1 MLPGLTSLA
10 APLAV
15 ARGPSAWV
23 ELDWLR
29 ANQDLVWFVALVGW
43 SFALVLWRWHSPR
56 RQATAWLPWA
66 AGVGA
71 AGAVVQFGL
80 SNPPFGFFFARLVPG
95 TTSTY
100 APALIEPNVAGEYG
114 LVAMTAALCTA
125 WGWQLLGDRWRNL
138 ARWFTPLPPLAF
150 VALHRAHPLAG
161 GSTLAI
167 TAVLLAFLLIRQSRP
182 TVGTSGVIGA
192 IGLAPVFSTYG
203 PLAVVTDSLQRSGPP
218 TFIGLLAALW
228 QASAAVLAILVLVRP
243 SPKSD
248 RPSEPLWRA
257 TEARPYLLAASVACI
272 VGLAFSLKTAAD
284 QREELLQNRLRRAAS
299 AAKTI
304 DPALLAPLVTAEFN
318 LAPPAPPSALP
329 LPATAIVEGLANGRS
344 DALVREL
351 ARIVRATPFLSVARI
366 VVLRDGWLVA
376 AASNQPPGPPGT
388 VELLRAATPQDQAYA
403 AAGASHVEAAAV
415 PEFDRH
421 FYCRG
426 ALTGA
431 DGRLLGWLEFT
442 QTESYMSSLRRFRA
456 APLLLTALGLTLIAG
471 AFVQRR
477 QSRAREAA
485 LRSAAVAAEAS
496 RLKTD
501 FLAKV
506 SHELRTPLQ
515 GLLGYSEL
523 LENDVVSDMGRSRI
537 AALRQ
542 NGNLMLR
549 LVNDLLDLTALEA
562 GGFRFVDRA
571 IALPSWTL
579 ETIESLRPRA
589 EEKGLTLSCSVAPNF
604 PPWVMLD
611 GERFRQVLLN
621 LAGNAVKFTDR
632 GRVDLSLTAQSPGP
646 DGHCLLELV
655 VRDTGPGISPGDQVK
670 LFQPFSRL
678 DLTAQKEGSGLGLA
692 LAAALCRRTGGALT
706 VESDGRTGSCFRA
719 TFRAQLAAPPALTP
733 AASHPLPSLA
743 ARRLLIVDD
752 NVLVRDLF
760 TAWLSELGAICES
773 AADGEEAILRAQA
786 ANFDAV
792 VLDLALPGLDGLAV
806 TRRWRAAGRRWRI
819 VGVSA
824 HASEADRTVALTAG
838 MDAFLSKPVELAALV
853 AALVPVT
860 PPPTAPGRH
869 ARLRA
874 SLAARFRAQAPD
886 DVARLRTA
894 WQERDWTSLR
904 ARAHHLRSS
913 AGVVGDERLYA
924 ACGALEDAAESR
936 NASAA
941 VTAWATCESALA
953 PWLSS

>member
-1 MLPGLTSLA
+1 MLLGITNLA

-15 ARGPSAWV
+15 ARGPSAWL

-56 RQATAWLPWA
+56 RPATTWLPWA

-71 AGAVVQFGL
+71 TGAVVQFGL

-100 APALIEPNVAGEYG
+100 APALIEPNVAGEYV
-114 LVAMTAALCTA
+114 LVAIAAALCTA
-125 WGWQLLGDRWRNL
+125 WGWQMLGDRWRNVV
-138 ARWFTPLPPLAF
+138 RWFTPLPPLAI
-150 VALHRAHPLAG
+150 VALHRALPLAG

-167 TAVLLAFLLIRQSRP
+167 TAVLLAFLLIRQSRTTIGAP
-182 TVGTSGVIGA
+182 WVIGA

-203 PLAVVTDSLQRSGPP
+203 PLAAVTDSLQRSGPP
-218 TFIGLLAALW
+218 TFVGLLAALW
-228 QASAAVLAILVLVRP
+228 QASAAVLTILVLVRP
-243 SPKSD
+243 SPESD
-248 RPSEPLWRA
+248 RPSEPLWR
-257 TEARPYLLAASVACI
+257 TSEARPYLLAALMVCI
-272 VGLAFSLKTAAD
+272 VGLAFSLKTATD

-304 DPALLAPLVTAEFN
+304 DPALSAPLVTVEFH
-318 LAPPAPPSALP
+318 LTPPTPPSALP
-329 LPATAIVEGLANGRS
+329 HPATAVVGGLANGRS

-351 ARIVRATPFLSVARI
+351 SRIVRATPFLSVARF

-388 VELLRAATPQDQAYA
+388 VELLRAATAQDQAYA

-456 APLLLTALGLTLIAG
+456 APLLITALGLTLIAG

-523 LENDVVSDMGRSRI
+523 LENDVVSDVGRSRI

-562 GGFRFVDRA
+562 GGFRFVERA

-579 ETIESLRPRA
+579 ETIASLRPRA
-589 EEKGLTLSCSVAPNF
+589 EEKGLTLSCLVAPDF
-604 PPWVMLD
+604 PPWVMID

-621 LAGNAVKFTDR
+621 LAGNAVKFTDQ
-632 GRVDLSLTAQSPGP
+632 GRVDISLTAQSPGP

-655 VRDTGPGISPGDQVK
+655 VRDTGPGISSGDQVK

-692 LAAALCRRTGGALT
+692 LAAALCRQAGGALT
-706 VESDGRTGSCFRA
+706 VESDGRTGSSFHA
-719 TFRAQLAAPPALTP
+719 TFRARPTASPATP
-733 AASHPLPSLA
+733 HEVSVPLPSLRD
-743 ARRLLIVDD
+743 RRLLIVDD
-752 NVLVRDLF
+752 NALVRDLF
-760 TAWLSELGAICES
+760 ATWLTNLGATCEL
-773 AADGEEAILRAQA
+773 AADGEEALVRTQERT
-786 ANFDAV
+786 FDAV
-792 VLDLALPGLDGLAV
+792 ILDLAMPRLDGLAV
-806 TRRWRAAGRRWRI
+806 TRRWREAGHTWRI

-824 HASEADRTVALTAG
+824 HASDSDRTVALSAG
-838 MDAFLSKPVELAALV
+838 MDAFLSKPIELAALA
-853 AALVPVT
+853 AALTSESPSLST
-860 PPPTAPGRH
+860 PSLH
-869 ARLRA
+869 AKLRA
-874 SLAARFRAQAPD
+874 DLTDRFRAQAPD
-886 DVARLRTA
+886 DFARLRAA
-894 WQERDWTSLR
+894 WQVRDWTSLH

-924 ACGALEDAAESR
+924 ACGALEDAAEVHD
-936 NASAA
+936 ASA
-941 VTAWATCESALA
+941 VTSAWAQCEVALA
-953 PWLSS
+953 PWLT